1 MKFCLR
7 NSTATSILAL
17 TFLSSPA
24 LAQQQTADDRTEDDF
39 HRTGEIV
46 VTAPYFERLDLLAG
60 TSALSGEDL
69 AQQSRG
75 QIGDTLLSLPGVSAT
90 SFTPGSSRPVLRG
103 FQGNRVAVLTDGI
116 GNIDAS
122 NTSADHAV
130 TIESLTTE
138 RIEVLR
144 GPAVLLFGGQAVGG
158 AVNAIDKRI
167 PRAIPEEAVHVDA
180 LAGYGS
186 AADEWSGGVSFDVP
200 LADRFVVH
208 ADGSYRKSDDLRIGG
223 YQLSPVLRAEIL
235 DLADE
240 EESEGNLGEADELR
254 EAAENRGRVPNSAVE
269 TWTAGLGTAFIDD
282 GGNLGVSFSIYDTKY
297 GIPGRPGV
305 GHHEEE
311 ATGTGEQL
319 SMAEGDEEAVTIGL
333 RQYRADLRGEVETGG
348 GFLDKITFRAGYA
361 DYQHTEFEGDAVGT
375 IFKSKGFEGRAEA
388 VQANRD
394 GWRGASGIQYLSRDF
409 EAIGA
414 EAFVPPN
421 RTRQLGLFSLQEF
434 DLGGLHL
441 EAALRYD
448 RVQQEAQTLGL
459 ARNFNNVS
467 AAFGAAYLFGDL
479 KVGINASRTGRA
491 PSVEELFSDG
501 PHIATQ
507 AYEIGNPDLNSEK
520 AWNAELYARFDSSNV
535 DATVTVYSNWFDGF
549 IYEDATGAEE
559 DDLPVFQY
567 FQNDASFWGF
577 EADVSARVGRVGGFD
592 VVVDGVAD
600 YTRASIS
607 NGGGPVPRIP
617 PLRLLGGLELQSGNL
632 DLRGE
637 VEWADKQRR
646 NAAFETETEGFTLVN
661 ASASWRPFG
670 GNRNI
675 SLIASANNL
684 FDVTARRAAS
694 FTKDYVP
701 LAGRDFRLTAR
712 FSF

>member
-1 MKFCLR
+1 MKTLFR
-7 NSTATSILAL
+7 TSAATSILAL
-17 TFLSSPA
+17 SLISSPA
-24 LAQQQTADDRTEDDF
+24 FAQQQAEQDVADDDF

-60 TSALSGEDL
+60 TSALSGEEL

-167 PRAIPEEAVHVDA
+167 PRAIPKEAAHVDA

-186 AADEWSGGVSFDVP
+186 AADEWSAGASVDVP
-200 LADRFVVH
+200 VTDRLVVH
-208 ADGSYRKSDDLRIGG
+208 ADGSYRKSDDLRISG
-223 YQLSPVLRAEIL
+223 YQLSSVLRDEVF

-240 EESEGNLGEADELR
+240 EEAEGELDEAEELR

-269 TWTAGLGTAFIDD
+269 TWTAGIGTAFIDD

-305 GHHEEE
+305 GHHEE
-311 ATGTGEQL
+311 ATAAGEQV
-319 SMAEGDEEAVTIGL
+319 SMAEAGEEAVTIGL
-333 RQYRADLRGEVETGG
+333 RQYRADIRGEVETGG
-348 GFLDKITFRAGYA
+348 GFLEKLTFRAGYA
-361 DYQHTEFEGDAVGT
+361 DYEHTEFEGDEIGT
-375 IFKSKGFEGRAEA
+375 VFRSNGFEARAEA

-448 RVQQEAQTLGL
+448 RVKQEAQTLGIT
-459 ARNFNNVS
+459 RNFNNVS
-467 AAFGAAYLFGDL
+467 AAFGLAYLIGDL
-479 KVGINASRTGRA
+479 KIGINASRTGRA
-491 PSVEELFSDG
+491 PAVEELFSDG

-507 AYEIGNPDLNSEK
+507 AYEIGDPDLRSEK

-567 FQNDASFWGF
+567 FQSDARFWGF
-577 EADVSARVGRVGGFD
+577 EADVSARLGRVGGFD
-592 VVVDGVAD
+592 FVVDGVAD

-617 PLRLLGGLELQSGNL
+617 PLRLLGGVELQSGSL

-637 VEWADKQRR
+637 VEWADDQRR
-646 NAAFETETEGFTLVN
+646 NATFETETAGFTLVN

-670 GNRNI
+670 RDRNI
-675 SLIASANNL
+675 ALIASVNNI
-684 FDVTARRAAS
+684 FNVSARRAAS

-701 LAGRDFRLTAR
+701 LAGRDFRVTAR
-712 FSF
+712 ISF

>member
-1 MKFCLR
+1 MKTLFR
-7 NSTATSILAL
+7 TSAATSILAL
-17 TFLSSPA
+17 SLISSPA
-24 LAQQQTADDRTEDDF
+24 FAQQQAEQDVADDDF

-60 TSALSGEDL
+60 TSALSGEEL

-167 PRAIPEEAVHVDA
+167 PRAIPKEAAHVDA

-186 AADEWSGGVSFDVP
+186 AADEWSAGASVDVP
-200 LADRFVVH
+200 VTDRLVVH
-208 ADGSYRKSDDLRIGG
+208 ADGSYRKSDDLRISG
-223 YQLSPVLRAEIL
+223 YQLSSVLRDEVF

-240 EESEGNLGEADELR
+240 EEAEGELDEAEELR

-269 TWTAGLGTAFIDD
+269 TWTAGIGTAFIDD

-305 GHHEEE
+305 GHHEE
-311 ATGTGEQL
+311 ATAAGEQV
-319 SMAEGDEEAVTIGL
+319 SMAEAGEEAVTIGL
-333 RQYRADLRGEVETGG
+333 RQYRADIRGEVETGG
-348 GFLDKITFRAGYA
+348 GFLEKLTFRAGYA
-361 DYQHTEFEGDAVGT
+361 DYEHTEFEGDEIGT
-375 IFKSKGFEGRAEA
+375 VFKSNGFEARAEA

-448 RVQQEAQTLGL
+448 RVKQEAQTLGIT
-459 ARNFNNVS
+459 RNFNNVS
-467 AAFGAAYLFGDL
+467 AAFGLAYLIGDL
-479 KVGINASRTGRA
+479 KIGINASRTGRA
-491 PSVEELFSDG
+491 PAVEELFSDG

-507 AYEIGNPDLNSEK
+507 AYEIGDPDLRSEK

-559 DDLPVFQY
+559 DDLPVFQF
-567 FQNDASFWGF
+567 FQNDARFWGF
-577 EADVSARVGRVGGFD
+577 EADVSARLGRVGGFD
-592 VVVDGVAD
+592 FVVDGVAD

-617 PLRLLGGLELQSGNL
+617 PLRLLGGVELQSGSL

-637 VEWADKQRR
+637 VEWADDQRR
-646 NAAFETETEGFTLVN
+646 NAAFETETAGFTLVN

-670 GNRNI
+670 RDRNI
-675 SLIASANNL
+675 ALIASVNNI
-684 FDVTARRAAS
+684 FDVSARRAAS

-701 LAGRDFRLTAR
+701 LAGRDFRVTAR
-712 FSF
+712 ISF

>member
-1 MKFCLR
+1 MKTLFR
-7 NSTATSILAL
+7 TSAATSILAL
-17 TFLSSPA
+17 SLISSPA
-24 LAQQQTADDRTEDDF
+24 FAQQQAEQDVADDDF

-60 TSALSGEDL
+60 TSALSGEEL

-167 PRAIPEEAVHVDA
+167 PRAIPKEAAHVDA

-186 AADEWSGGVSFDVP
+186 AADEWSAGASVDVP
-200 LADRFVVH
+200 VTDRLVIH
-208 ADGSYRKSDDLRIGG
+208 ADGSYRKSDDLRVAG
-223 YQLSPVLRAEIL
+223 YQLSPVLRDEVF

-240 EESEGNLGEADELR
+240 EEAEGELDEAEELR

-269 TWTAGLGTAFIDD
+269 TWTAGVGTAFIDD

-305 GHHEEE
+305 GHHEE
-311 ATGTGEQL
+311 ATAAGEQV
-319 SMAEGDEEAVTIGL
+319 SMAEAGEEAVTIGL
-333 RQYRADLRGEVETGG
+333 RQYRADIRGEVETGG
-348 GFLDKITFRAGYA
+348 GFLEKLTFRAGYA
-361 DYQHTEFEGDAVGT
+361 DYEHTEFEGDEIGT
-375 IFKSKGFEGRAEA
+375 VFKSNGFEARAEA

-448 RVQQEAQTLGL
+448 RVKQEAQTLGIT
-459 ARNFNNVS
+459 RNFNNVS
-467 AAFGAAYLFGDL
+467 AAFGLAYLIGDL
-479 KVGINASRTGRA
+479 KIGINASRTGRA
-491 PSVEELFSDG
+491 PAVEELFSDG

-507 AYEIGNPDLNSEK
+507 AYEIGDPDLRSEK

-567 FQNDASFWGF
+567 FQSDARFWGF
-577 EADVSARVGRVGGFD
+577 EADVSARLGRVGGFD
-592 VVVDGVAD
+592 FVVDGVAD

-617 PLRLLGGLELQSGNL
+617 PLRLLGGVELQSGSL

-637 VEWADKQRR
+637 VEWADDQRR
-646 NAAFETETEGFTLVN
+646 NATFETETAGFTLVN

-670 GNRNI
+670 RDRNI
-675 SLIASANNL
+675 ALIASVNNI
-684 FDVTARRAAS
+684 FDVSARRAAS

-701 LAGRDFRLTAR
+701 LAGRDFRVTAR
-712 FSF
+712 ISF

>member
-1 MKFCLR
+1 MKTLFR
-7 NSTATSILAL
+7 TSAATSILAL
-17 TFLSSPA
+17 SLISSPA
-24 LAQQQTADDRTEDDF
+24 FAQQQAEQDVADDDF

-60 TSALSGEDL
+60 TSALSGEEL

-167 PRAIPEEAVHVDA
+167 PRAIPKEAAHVDA

-186 AADEWSGGVSFDVP
+186 AADEWSAGASVDVP
-200 LADRFVVH
+200 VTDRLVVH
-208 ADGSYRKSDDLRIGG
+208 ADGSYRKSDDLRISG
-223 YQLSPVLRAEIL
+223 YQLSSVLRDEVF

-240 EESEGNLGEADELR
+240 EEAEGELDEAEELR

-269 TWTAGLGTAFIDD
+269 TWTAGIGTAFIDD

-305 GHHEEE
+305 GHHEE
-311 ATGTGEQL
+311 ATAAGEQV
-319 SMAEGDEEAVTIGL
+319 SMAEAGEEAVTIGL
-333 RQYRADLRGEVETGG
+333 RQYRADIRGEVETGG
-348 GFLDKITFRAGYA
+348 GFLEKLTFRAGYA
-361 DYQHTEFEGDAVGT
+361 DYEHTEFEGDEIGT
-375 IFKSKGFEGRAEA
+375 VFKSNGFEARAEA

-448 RVQQEAQTLGL
+448 RVKQEAQTLGIT
-459 ARNFNNVS
+459 RNFNNVS
-467 AAFGAAYLFGDL
+467 AAFGLAYLIGDL
-479 KVGINASRTGRA
+479 KIGINASRTGRA
-491 PSVEELFSDG
+491 PAVEELFSDG

-507 AYEIGNPDLNSEK
+507 AYEIGDPDLRSEK

-567 FQNDASFWGF
+567 FQSDARFWGF
-577 EADVSARVGRVGGFD
+577 EADVSARLGRVGGFD
-592 VVVDGVAD
+592 FVVDGVAD

-617 PLRLLGGLELQSGNL
+617 PLRLLGGVELQSGSL

-637 VEWADKQRR
+637 VEWADDQRR
-646 NAAFETETEGFTLVN
+646 NAAFETETAGFTLVN

-670 GNRNI
+670 RDRNI
-675 SLIASANNL
+675 ALIASVNNI
-684 FDVTARRAAS
+684 FDVSARRAAS

-701 LAGRDFRLTAR
+701 LAGRDFRVTAR
-712 FSF
+712 ISF